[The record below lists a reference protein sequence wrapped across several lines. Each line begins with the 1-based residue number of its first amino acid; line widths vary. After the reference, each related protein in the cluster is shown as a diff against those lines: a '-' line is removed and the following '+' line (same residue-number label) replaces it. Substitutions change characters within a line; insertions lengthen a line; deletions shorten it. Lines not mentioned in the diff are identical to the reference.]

1 MWSRAPPSGS
11 ARTAQSSLLCC
22 RDASPRCSAFPG
34 SSFEIVTSGDRHATI
49 RRPVTEADTRPGGT
63 VSGPTL
69 MALAD
74 TALYVA
80 VHATLGITPHAVTS
94 QLNIHFLRRPAGGKP
109 VVAVCRL
116 LRVGRSMAVGE
127 VALYSEGEDEPVA
140 HATGSYALPAKRGG
154 EPASTPVSG

>member
-1 MWSRAPPSGS
+1 MATTDEITRFM
-11 ARTAQSSLLCC
+11 RQ
-22 RDASPRCSAFPG
+22 AFPG

-94 QLNIHFLRRPAGGKP
+94 QLNIHFLRRPAGGKA
-109 VVAVCRL
+109 VIAVCRL

>member
-1 MWSRAPPSGS
+1 MATTDEITRFM
-11 ARTAQSSLLCC
+11 RQ
-22 RDASPRCSAFPG
+22 AFPG

-94 QLNIHFLRRPAGGKP
+94 QLNIHFLRRPAGGKA
-109 VVAVCRL
+109 VVAGCRL

>member
-1 MWSRAPPSGS
+1 M
-11 ARTAQSSLLCC
+11 
-22 RDASPRCSAFPG
+22 ASTDDITRFMRQAFPQ
-34 SSFEIVTSGDRHATI
+34 STFDIVASGERSATI

-94 QLNIHFLRRPAGGKP
+94 NLNIHFLRRPAGGKA
-109 VVAVCRL
+109 VVAECRL
-116 LRVGRSMAVGE
+116 LRVGRSTAVGE
-127 VALYSEGEDEPVA
+127 VALYSEGEDDPVA
-140 HATGSYALPAKRGG
+140 HATGSYALPQR
-154 EPASTPVSG
+154 PVSGSAP

>member
-1 MWSRAPPSGS
+1 MATTDEITRFM
-11 ARTAQSSLLCC
+11 RQ
-22 RDASPRCSAFPG
+22 AFPG

-94 QLNIHFLRRPAGGKP
+94 QLNIHFLRRPAGGKA